1 MADSEKVLFTLEA
14 QDNAS
19 DKIQSVIDKLQQLSS
34 AGGSGG
40 GGGFFNNMSA
50 SIDRT
55 LDGMERGLRGFT
67 EFTNRWTSATA
78 GIDRAITN
86 VLRNAGEAVYDF
98 TSEAINNYMEFSKQ
112 HAMTMGVMANN
123 AAYKNNPDPQVF
135 FNDSEQLKN
144 QAMNLGM
151 FGPTGQGSL
160 STVTEVSDLQ
170 TQLLK
175 AGLDP
180 SYLLSTSVTSD
191 VLKFAQANQLKTS
204 DAVDFAVALGNQFN
218 VPKED
223 WGSMLDKVSH
233 AADLSTIDVSHIV
246 NSMKYAG
253 GITSGLGRDLEE
265 TLGLIAVQGNFG
277 LKGSQSGSSIQA
289 LMTRLLTGDTTV
301 ITNAQKE
308 VAPPKALEAFYEFEK
323 KVKPDGNLLPMTEV
337 QDTLEETM
345 STLNDEEQ
353 AWFAKKLF
361 GLYQMKGAYALIN
374 GDMTLDEVIEE
385 IRNQSD
391 GTNDNKLTQLLNSS
405 WGKYTS
411 LENMWDAVQTDFGE
425 RLSPFTNA
433 ILDELFNF
441 LSNNGNYDINF
452 DNLRDGLQKASDKI
466 AERYGQALGDAV
478 NNIGSVAIDLTEIGA
493 TIGPEF
499 AKGLATVVG
508 GIFAK
513 DADGNTPGLFDII
526 TRLFGAPF
534 GDDWDGMIQ
543 NMRDAADGLPDD
555 LKELA
560 NNVITAAD
568 AFAKL
573 YVIDNVVGM
582 LGDLGNALL
591 GVVIIAQGMKGLI
604 DFFGKFRGGGTTPGG
619 GGGGSTIPSMNVTT
633 EVMYVN
639 AGTVIING
647 GPGGTPGTGGMP
659 MPVPMNGGMPGTGT
673 GGGTPLQ
680 EDDENEEINTESHPN
695 VIPLPV
701 PWHEPNEE
709 PGEQPAADYE
719 PGTNVIP
726 FPSFRPQ
733 EEREAAIT
741 PNTSPEWSFYN
752 DFQQRRLENSALFPS
767 WSDMLNNATQHATDT
782 STQPVAQP
790 TPVPTRN
797 EEKSE
802 SPLPQPSGET
812 EDAHRWMAMT
822 PAEQQAAIDRG
833 EYSKYSNGEQMLQG
847 LAVEGLVALPFLA
860 PLLAEAGAAAIPWL
874 AGAGAGAATF
884 FGNAV
889 PVGAEGLD
897 EGYTKS
903 VDLGEQGKYVAQYDA
918 EGNLISLKVDTSEV
932 DAAKQKLT
940 ELSTSDVSVSV
951 NADGNIDIL
960 SEAGEKTAELDGKA
974 ASMSLNADGNIDIF
988 DEAGNKIA
996 EVDGKTGEVTITATD
1011 DATDKANSA
1020 RDAINGIPSSKN
1032 TTLNATDGITGK
1044 ASGAKSSIWQIPGS
1058 KFTVLNATDG
1068 TSSKANT
1075 ARNSVNGVPGSK
1087 HTALTASDGTSAPS
1101 NNARNAVNRV
1111 PASKHTS
1118 LTASDGV
1125 SGVAATVKSVLA
1137 SIPRSIT
1144 VAINA
1149 VASGIS
1155 SAANTVKG
1163 WFGKETGESNAS
1175 ENQPVI
1181 INDQDIA
1188 DPTEIVEHNGTKY
1201 WFTMPDGSPVRNLPL
1216 KLRAGDKVYTASQS
1230 REQLKKM
1237 GVKHYEDGTGNNV
1250 DDGIIDMSG
1259 YVPDMRNVVMSTYN
1273 NNLSMSNRPI
1283 SSGISNIPAVNVE
1296 APNVMVSV
1304 NVDKDGNITKEVSIL
1319 DPSQTDRLN
1328 KWYSR
1333 QSARYGSSTK

>member
-19 DKIQSVIDKLQQLSS
+19 PKIQDVINKLQQLSS

-50 SIDRT
+50 SIDKT
-55 LDGMERGLRGFT
+55 LDGMERGLRSFT

-78 GIDRAITN
+78 GIDRTITN

-98 TSEAINNYMEFSKQ
+98 TSESIKNYMEFSQQ
-112 HAMTMGVMANN
+112 HAQTMGVMANN
-123 AAYKNNPDPQVF
+123 AAYKNNQQAF
-135 FNDSEQLKN
+135 FDDSEQLKN

-160 STVTEVSDLQ
+160 STVTEVSDMQ

-223 WGSMLDKVSH
+223 WGNMLDKVAH
-233 AADLSTIDVSHIV
+233 AADLSTIDVSNIV
-246 NSMKYAG
+246 HSMKYAG

-265 TLGLIAVQGNFG
+265 TLGIIAVEGNFG
-277 LKGSQSGSSIQA
+277 LKGSQAGSSIQA

-411 LENMWDAVQTDFGE
+411 LENMWDAIQTDFGE

-441 LSNNGNYDINF
+441 LSNNGKYDISF

-466 AERYGQALGDAV
+466 AERYGQALGNAV
-478 NNIGSVAIDLTEIGA
+478 NNIGNIAIDLTEIGA

-508 GIFAK
+508 NIFAK
-513 DADGNTPGLFDII
+513 DANGNAPGLFDII

-534 GDDWDGMIQ
+534 GEDWGDMIQ
-543 NMRDAADGLPDD
+543 NMRDAADGLPDN

-560 NNVITAAD
+560 NGVISAAD
-568 AFAKL
+568 SFAKL
-573 YVIDNVVGM
+573 YVIDNVVGL
-582 LGDLGNALL
+582 LGDLSNALL
-591 GVVIIAQGMKGLI
+591 GVVIIAQGIKGLI
-604 DFFGKFRGGGTTPGG
+604 DLFGKFRGGGTTPGG
-619 GGGGSTIPSMNVTT
+619 GGGNTIPSMNVTT

-673 GGGTPLQ
+673 GTGGGTPLQ
-680 EDDENEEINTESHPN
+680 EDDEDEEVNTESHPN
-695 VIPLPV
+695 IIPLPV
-701 PWHEPNEE
+701 PYREPSEE

-733 EEREAAIT
+733 EEREVAIT
-741 PNTSPEWSFYN
+741 PTPEYSFYN
-752 DFQQRRLENSALFPS
+752 DFLTRQQQMRDFGFS
-767 WSDMLNNATQHATDT
+767 WGLTPPTQQNNVELPEPA
-782 STQPVAQP
+782 P
-790 TPVPTRN
+790 TPAKEIPSYSPMN
-797 EEKSE
+797 SEELLQNLPEGYSMDYGMPPDEVLAANGGKIPHGNWLE
-802 SPLPQPSGET
+802 SPEVGIAALSTLILGRFAIGEIG
-812 EDAHRWMAMT
+812 
-822 PAEQQAAIDRG
+822 AA
-833 EYSKYSNGEQMLQG
+833 
-847 LAVEGLVALPFLA
+847 VPFLA
-860 PLLAEAGAAAIPWL
+860 GT
-874 AGAGAGAATF
+874 GAGLGTF
-884 FGNAV
+884 FGGAL
-889 PVGAEGLD
+889 PVGAEKLD
-897 EGYTKS
+897 EGYTKN
-903 VDLGEQGKYVAQYDA
+903 VDLGDQGKYIAQYDG

-940 ELSTSDVSVSV
+940 ELSTSDVSVSI

-960 SEAGEKTAELDGKA
+960 DEAGEKTAELDGKA

-1011 DATDKANSA
+1011 DVTDKADSA
-1020 RDAINGIPSSKN
+1020 RDAVNSIPSSKN
-1032 TTLNATDGITGK
+1032 TTLGATDGITGK

-1075 ARNSVNGVPGSK
+1075 AKGSVNGVPNSK
-1087 HTALTASDGTSAPS
+1087 HTSLTASDGTSAPS
-1101 NNARNAVNRV
+1101 NNAKNAVNRV
-1111 PASKHTS
+1111 PNSKHTS
-1118 LTASDGV
+1118 LSASDGV
-1125 SGVAATVKSVLA
+1125 SGVAATVKSALA
-1137 SIPRSIT
+1137 GIPRSIT

-1149 VASGIS
+1149 VSSGIGS
-1155 SAANTVKG
+1155 VVNKVKNL
-1163 WFGKETGESNAS
+1163 FNRETGESNAS

-1188 DPTEIVEHNGTKY
+1188 DPTEIVEHNGVKY

-1216 KLRAGDKVYTASQS
+1216 KLSAGDRIYTASQS
-1230 REQLKKM
+1230 RDQLKKM
-1237 GVKHYEDGTGNNV
+1237 GIKHYEDGMDNNV
-1250 DDGIIDMSG
+1250 DDGIVDMSG

-1273 NNLSMSNRPI
+1273 GSNRSFGGMQLFNLSG
-1283 SSGISNIPAVNVE
+1283 SSPVNVE
-1296 APNVMVSV
+1296 APNVMVTV
-1304 NVDKDGNITKEVSIL
+1304 HVDNDGNVEKEVSIL
-1319 DPSQTDRLN
+1319 DPTQTDRLD

-1333 QSARYGSSTK
+1333 QSARYGSSTR